1 MYDNQIAGRVIF
13 KYKSTPNWIT
23 PDSKYDELL
32 VIEGYDSKNYV
43 LVRSDYISKDNDSL
57 EDIHNDL
64 NTCNVIKELTEDQ
77 IKKIIEI
84 IENHKELMSV
94 NSYIYLDVCDGSHEE
109 FYFECPSFNRF
120 TEGDCVFSLD
130 TELDNTYYPIDD
142 LDKNRIDAIVVSDDC
157 AVGVESTVVS
167 FAVNPPRLLRPGGI
181 TAEQLKKIVPN
192 LVIDPAVLAEPE
204 KNAEVASP
212 GMKYKHYAPKADVTL
227 IEGECDAFIDYCNKN
242 TDIDFALCFDEDLKS
257 LNITASSYGGK
268 NDFLSQ
274 AENLF
279 KALRDID
286 KKGYKRVVVHAP
298 DKREMGLAVYNRL
311 IRAAGFKVISL

>member
-142 LDKNRIDAIVVSDDC
+142 LDKNRIDAIVVSKVVKEILFYLERLGVYLYEEDD
-157 AVGVESTVVS
+157 
-167 FAVNPPRLLRPGGI
+167 
-181 TAEQLKKIVPN
+181 
-192 LVIDPAVLAEPE
+192 
-204 KNAEVASP
+204 
-212 GMKYKHYAPKADVTL
+212 
-227 IEGECDAFIDYCNKN
+227 
-242 TDIDFALCFDEDLKS
+242 
-257 LNITASSYGGK
+257 
-268 NDFLSQ
+268 DFLADRKEELLEYLIKAS
-274 AENLF
+274 ETTSMYYHTYSDDKHEYWPSFKLYVKSGILF
-279 KALRDID
+279 MTNKTRMFDIIKVPIQEWKPHRDIKLLEEICNGD
-286 KKGYKRVVVHAP
+286 NFIWCESHEDNGEYC
-298 DKREMGLAVYNRL
+298 YT
-311 IRAAGFKVISL
+311 ISLKNKFNSNKK